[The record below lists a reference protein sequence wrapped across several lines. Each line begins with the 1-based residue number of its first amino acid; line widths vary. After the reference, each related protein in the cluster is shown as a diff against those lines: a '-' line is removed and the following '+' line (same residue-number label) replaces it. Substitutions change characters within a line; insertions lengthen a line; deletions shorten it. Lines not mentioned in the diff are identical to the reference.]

1 LTVRKETVDLLQPE
15 DRTIQKMRWN
25 TLQRK
30 QKPFFL
36 LAFSLLLI
44 LILGSC
50 GISERKT
57 LPSQDE
63 IQRRVSAV
71 LELPTYEYIYR
82 DIVYIA
88 EQASF
93 LGIRHR
99 DTQLLFAVDVR
110 LQAGIDLQK
119 GFSIRPLSARPFSS
133 PGVEVRIPEPE
144 ILLIDADESSI
155 RQYFK
160 REFGGE
166 INRLDYYDEI
176 SRSKEKIREDAF
188 ERGVLDQAR
197 KNAVSLIESVLHQAG
212 FNEIDIRFTAGGPA
226 GGVP

>member
-1 LTVRKETVDLLQPE
+1 MTARGETVDLIQPE
-15 DRTIQKMRWN
+15 GWNEQKMCRDTIQSR
-25 TLQRK
+25 
-30 QKPFFL
+30 QKPVFL
-36 LAFSLLLI
+36 ITVTILLVLAF
-44 LILGSC
+44 GSC
-50 GISERKT
+50 RISERKV

-110 LQAGIDLQK
+110 LQAGIDLRK
-119 GFSIRPLSARPFSS
+119 GFSVRPIIARPLSAPR
-133 PGVEVRIPEPE
+133 VEVRLPEPE
-144 ILLIDADESSI
+144 VLLIDADESSI
-155 RQYFK
+155 QQYFK

-176 SRSKEKIREDAF
+176 SRSKEKIREDAVA
-188 ERGVLDQAR
+188 RGVLEQAR
-197 KNAVSLIESVLHQAG
+197 KNAVSLIESVLGHAG
-212 FNEIDIRFTAGGPA
+212 FEEIDIRFAGGESS
-226 GGVP
+226 GGSP

>member
-1 LTVRKETVDLLQPE
+1 
-15 DRTIQKMRWN
+15 MWWN
-25 TLQRK
+25 TVQQK
-30 QKPFFL
+30 QKLFSL
-36 LAFSLLLI
+36 LAFLLLV
-44 LILGSC
+44 LVLGSC
-50 GISERKT
+50 RISERQT
-57 LPSQDE
+57 LPSKDE

-119 GFSIRPLSARPFSS
+119 GFSVRPITVHPLSA
-133 PGVEVRIPEPE
+133 PGVEVRLPEPE
-144 ILLIDADESSI
+144 VLLIDADESSI
-155 RQYFK
+155 QQYFK

-176 SRSKEKIREDAF
+176 SRSKEKIREDAV

-197 KNAVSLIESVLHQAG
+197 KNAVSLIESVLGQAG
-212 FNEIDIRFTAGGPA
+212 FEEIDIRFVNDGSAGGAP
-226 GGVP
+226 

>member
-1 LTVRKETVDLLQPE
+1 MCRDTIQQRQKPVFLLTVTILL
-15 DRTIQKMRWN
+15 
-25 TLQRK
+25 
-30 QKPFFL
+30 F
-36 LAFSLLLI
+36 LAF
-44 LILGSC
+44 GSC
-50 GISERKT
+50 RISERKV

-110 LQAGIDLQK
+110 LQAGIDLRK
-119 GFSIRPLSARPFSS
+119 GFSVRPITARPLSAPR
-133 PGVEVRIPEPE
+133 VEVRLPEPE
-144 ILLIDADESSI
+144 VLLIDADESSI
-155 RQYFK
+155 QQYFK

-176 SRSKEKIREDAF
+176 SRSKEKIREDAV
-188 ERGVLDQAR
+188 ERGVLEQAR
-197 KNAVSLIESVLHQAG
+197 KNAVSLIESVLGHAG
-212 FNEIDIRFTAGGPA
+212 FEEIDIRFADGGSAGVSP
-226 GGVP
+226 

>member
-1 LTVRKETVDLLQPE
+1 MWRKTVQH
-15 DRTIQKMRWN
+15 
-25 TLQRK
+25 K
-30 QKPFFL
+30 QKRSFL
-36 LAFSLLLI
+36 FAFLVLLVFVC
-44 LILGSC
+44 GSC
-50 GISERKT
+50 RISERKSV
-57 LPSQDE
+57 PSRDE

-119 GFSIRPLSARPFSS
+119 GFSVRPLSGRPLSVR
-133 PGVEVRIPEPE
+133 GVEISLPEPD

-176 SRSKEKIREDAF
+176 SRSKEKIREDALR
-188 ERGVLDQAR
+188 RGVLDQAR
-197 KNAVSLIESVLHQAG
+197 ENAVSLIESVMRQAG
-212 FNEIDIRFTAGGPA
+212 FDEIEIRFAAGGSA
-226 GGVP
+226 GGAQ